1 MAESQQVSSL
11 PLPPMQY
18 ANQYTDDNV
27 KRGRAPLP
35 PPPIKDAY
43 TMFGVQFHADDQII
57 RPLESQNLRRLY
69 PQNYDHKRE
78 LKKLNH
84 SILVNFLDLLDIL
97 IKSPDSP
104 KRAEKIEDLTLLFI
118 HMHHLINEFRPHQ
131 ARETLRVMME
141 LQKTQRLDTA
151 ERFQKHLEKVQEL
164 LQKCINSLPDESVL
178 DTKLVIKMETDEDTA
193 AGVMVPSGSTVQNHV
208 TMNGHGRD
216 VDVNEVPIKRE
227 KVEPEDDYQFD
238 DVNVMDRM
246 MCEITDN
253 MT

>member
-1 MAESQQVSSL
+1 
-11 PLPPMQY
+11 
-18 ANQYTDDNV
+18 
-27 KRGRAPLP
+27 
-35 PPPIKDAY
+35 
-43 TMFGVQFHADDQII
+43 MFGVQFHADDQII

-69 PQNYDHKRE
+69 PHNYDHKRE

-104 KRAEKIEDLTLLFI
+104 KRSEKMEEITLLFI

-131 ARETLRVMME
+131 ARETLRVM
-141 LQKTQRLDTA
+141 LDIQKTQRLDTA

-164 LQKCINSLPDESVL
+164 LQNCMSSLPDDSVL
-178 DTKLVIKMETDEDTA
+178 DTKLVIKMENCDDGATA
-193 AGVMVPSGSTVQNHV
+193 APSGSTSQDHA
-208 TMNGHGRD
+208 TMNGHDGGFD
-216 VDVNEVPIKRE
+216 PCDIPIKRE
-227 KVEPEDDYQFD
+227 KIEPEEDYQYDD

-253 MT
+253 IVT

>member
-1 MAESQQVSSL
+1 
-11 PLPPMQY
+11 
-18 ANQYTDDNV
+18 
-27 KRGRAPLP
+27 
-35 PPPIKDAY
+35 
-43 TMFGVQFHADDQII
+43 MFGVQFHADDQII

-69 PQNYDHKRE
+69 PHNYDHKRE

-104 KRAEKIEDLTLLFI
+104 KRSEKMEEITLLFI

-131 ARETLRVMME
+131 ARETLRVM
-141 LQKTQRLDTA
+141 LDIQKSQRLDTA

-164 LQKCINSLPDESVL
+164 LQSCIGSLPDDSVL
-178 DTKLVIKMETDEDTA
+178 DTKLVIKMENCDVGASSSSSVSQDQA
-193 AGVMVPSGSTVQNHV
+193 
-208 TMNGHGRD
+208 TMNGHDHGFESSD
-216 VDVNEVPIKRE
+216 IPIKRE
-227 KVEPEDDYQFD
+227 KLEPEEDFQYD